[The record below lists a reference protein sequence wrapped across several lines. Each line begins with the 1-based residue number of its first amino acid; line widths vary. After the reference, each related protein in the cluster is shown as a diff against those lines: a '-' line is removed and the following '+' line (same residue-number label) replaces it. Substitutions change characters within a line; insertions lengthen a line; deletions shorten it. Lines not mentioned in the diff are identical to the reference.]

1 MLLEGCF
8 VGQNKIK
15 NKKAHRIMGLIA
27 LTGGAEGMPTQ
38 TVFACMTNGLP
49 S

>member
-1 MLLEGCF
+1 
-8 VGQNKIK
+8 VGQCFYGY
-15 NKKAHRIMGLIA
+15 KKAHRIMGFDVVA
-27 LTGGAEGMPTQ
+27 GGAEGMPTQ